1 VTEPQW
7 LESSD
12 VDLMLDFI
20 RPQASDR
27 KWRLFLCACGR
38 RTLPV
43 LKDKAQESF
52 ELCDKAL
59 EVCERFAD
67 GLASAEEMAGCMPST
82 ALVFSEVGSPRLA
95 TEVAWRARYL
105 DLAGNTRPMR
115 YGKSIIGHPASE
127 GAEFARGAISLAA
140 ADFPKPAD
148 KATIGKKRAATI
160 SEKRAQAAL
169 VRDLFGNPF
178 RELPPQKGQAA
189 WTKQYP
195 QWRTWNDATIPK
207 LAQAIYE
214 QRRFQ
219 DLPVLA
225 DALEDAGCSGEGIL
239 RHCREG
245 GEHVKGCWVVDLL
258 LGKS

>member
-1 VTEPQW
+1 VTELQW

-12 VDLMLDFI
+12 VDVMLDFI

-38 RTLPV
+38 RSLSV
-43 LKDKAQESF
+43 LKNKAPEAF
-52 ELCDKAL
+52 ELCEKAL

-67 GLASAEEMAGCMPST
+67 GLASAEDMAGCMPST

-115 YGKSIIGHPASE
+115 HGKSIIGHPASE

-140 ADFPKPAD
+140 AEYPKPAD
-148 KATIGKKRAATI
+148 KSTISKKRAATI

-169 VRDLFGNPF
+169 IRDLFGNPF
-178 RELPPQKGQAA
+178 SDLPPKKGQSAL
-189 WTKQYP
+189 TKKCP
-195 QWRTWNDATIPK
+195 EWHTWNDATIPK

-214 QRRFQ
+214 QGRFQ
-219 DLPVLA
+219 ELPMLA
-225 DALEDAGCSGEGIL
+225 DALDEAGCREEGIL
-239 RHCREG
+239 HHCRAS
-245 GEHVKGCWVVDLL
+245 GEHVKGCWVIDLL